1 MENTTTTTIAEEV
14 ETSTVE
20 SSVEQASALDRRYL
34 RPREIAGFLLTSFG
48 QKNLSQYVNAFR
60 QFFAISFL
68 GMSGSTYG
76 LIMFIETI
84 YDAVDDSISGLI
96 IDRTRTRWGRLRPW
110 LVIPTPFWAIA
121 MLMLFTTPSF
131 LVHEW
136 QKVIWTIVAIFVYIG
151 PAGEELAIAY
161 REKLPYLGMLIML
174 VTAHIAAT
182 ASFKAP
188 FLQARVAMIAALM
201 SIGFQIWLAVDI
213 FRFLNEMTFHITAL
227 FPLAAAVLNFMA
239 AKRALVEEM
248 TIKAFK
254 SLRSKRR

>member
-1 MENTTTTTIAEEV
+1 MW
-14 ETSTVE
+14 
-20 SSVEQASALDRRYL
+20 
-34 RPREIAGFLLTSFG
+34 
-48 QKNLSQYVNAFR
+48 KNLQTLYLG
-60 QFFAISFL
+60 IS
-68 GMSGSTYG
+68 T
-76 LIMFIETI
+76 
-84 YDAVDDSISGLI
+84 ALI
-96 IDRTRTRWGRLRPW
+96 IS
-110 LVIPTPFWAIA
+110 
-121 MLMLFTTPSF
+121 LFF
-131 LVHEW
+131 CNFA
-136 QKVIWTIVAIFVYIG
+136 TIIG
-151 PAGEELAIAY
+151 PSGEELAIAY

-182 ASFKAP
+182 ASFKVP

-201 SIGFQIWLAVDI
+201 SIGFQAWLAVDI